1 METTPSSGEL
11 FINDIIMGKVG
22 GKFRNKN
29 EKNLRLQCLWRTP
42 LAVVGI
48 MIRSN
53 DMLVDF
59 STLKEIISCG
69 NALLLIDRF
78 ILKLKIYTLRH
89 RLFLTV
95 TEQFFVSY
103 VQNPSDELG

>member
-1 METTPSSGEL
+1 
-11 FINDIIMGKVG
+11 MGKVG

-42 LAVVGI
+42 RAVVGI
-48 MIRSN
+48 MISFIL
-53 DMLVDF
+53 DPMTFVDF

-78 ILKLKIYTLRH
+78 ILKLKIHTAQTPTLPH
-89 RLFLTV
+89 C
-95 TEQFFVSY
+95 
-103 VQNPSDELG
+103 N